1 MFAWAVP
8 ALLRVKR
15 STPTS
20 KSFAEVCS
28 KCEIATE
35 YVFPVLCL
43 LCDSN
48 VNTCGSAFKNF
59 TKAWSK
65 NRSGYWPCVSCPFF
79 RAKINPRPCTFG
91 RFGEERFNN
100 LWRGSM
106 CFLSYLF
113 FEIAHQCFF
122 IWSLRNWYSRRIS
135 QRQAMCFLSAL
146 FLDTE
151 YQYFCIQSFRKP
163 LLPAGYQMISR
174 YVTKI
179 EGEAICAKVATASN
193 LRIKHPFKQPLS
205 ERGVSQGCAANSFSL
220 SKSTDV
226 SSKLVQKARDPKSI
240 DSSVVR
246 KDLKSFPWV
255 S

>member
-1 MFAWAVP
+1 
-8 ALLRVKR
+8 
-15 STPTS
+15 
-20 KSFAEVCS
+20 
-28 KCEIATE
+28 
-35 YVFPVLCL
+35 
-43 LCDSN
+43 
-48 VNTCGSAFKNF
+48 
-59 TKAWSK
+59 
-65 NRSGYWPCVSCPFF
+65 
-79 RAKINPRPCTFG
+79 
-91 RFGEERFNN
+91 
-100 LWRGSM
+100 
-106 CFLSYLF
+106 
-113 FEIAHQCFF
+113 
-122 IWSLRNWYSRRIS
+122 
-135 QRQAMCFLSAL
+135 MCFLSAL

-246 KDLKSFPWV
+246 KDFEVFSMGIIAALLLNTMYQYSSIQSFQKNGSQKTTPNTPYVSRPLFLSIYPLLKKLVLKPKW
-255 S
+255 